1 MSNPT
6 RALQVHPSD
15 NVAVAIEA
23 LKQGDTVTIQQQTYQ
38 LTADIPAGHK
48 FALSD
53 IASGTDIIKYGF
65 RIGQAKVNISTGDWV
80 HEHNAGTALSGSFAH
95 SPELTHPDISENSGF
110 NHAVFSGYRRKN
122 GEIGIRNEIWIIP
135 TVGCVNATARNIAGN
150 TKGTLPEGVD
160 GCYAFEHPYGCS
172 QLGGDHERTRE
183 ILAGLVKHPNAAGVL
198 VLGLGCENNQVSEF
212 KELLGDYDPQR
223 VRFLIAQEV
232 EDEYAAAADIIAE
245 LAAAAAEARRE
256 ELPLS
261 LLRVGL
267 KCGGSD
273 AFSGLSANPL
283 LGVVSE
289 LLVNAGG
296 SVALTEIPE
305 IFGAEDE
312 FLPRCK
318 DRDIC
323 NKAVKMINDF
333 RDYFIAHGEPV
344 SENPS
349 PGNRKGGITTLEE
362 KSLGCV
368 QKGGRAPIVA
378 VLDYGERITQN
389 GLSLLNGPGNDIVAV
404 TNLAAAG
411 VHIIL
416 FTTGRGTPL
425 GSAVPCIKVATNT
438 NLFRHKENWIDFNA
452 GVVLEGTDMQQAG
465 KNLLTQII
473 RTASGELQTRNEIN
487 NFRDIAIFKSGVTL

>member
-1 MSNPT
+1 MSNAT
-6 RALQVHPSD
+6 NVLQVHPSD
-15 NVAVAIEA
+15 NVAVAINA
-23 LKQGDTVTIQQQTYQ
+23 LKQGDTVTVQQHEYR

-48 FALSD
+48 FALTD
-53 IASGTDIIKYGF
+53 IDCGADIIKYGF
-65 RIGQAKVNISTGDWV
+65 RIGQAQADITAGDWV
-80 HEHNAGTALSGSFAH
+80 HEHNAKTALSGSFAH
-95 SPELTHPDISENSGF
+95 SPELTHPDISDNNSF
-110 NHAVFSGYRRKN
+110 NDAVFKGYRRSN

-135 TVGCVNATARNIAGN
+135 TVGCVNATARNIARN
-150 TKGTLPEGVD
+150 TNGTLPDGVD

-172 QLGGDHERTRE
+172 QLGGDHERTRS
-183 ILAGLVKHPNAAGVL
+183 ILAGLVRHPNAAGVL
-198 VLGLGCENNQVSEF
+198 VLGLGCENNQVSDF
-212 KELLGDYDPQR
+212 KELLGDYDSQR

-232 EDEYAAAADIIAE
+232 EDEYTAAADIIAE
-245 LAAAAAEARRE
+245 LAATAAEARRE

-289 LLVNAGG
+289 LIVNAGG

-305 IFGAEDE
+305 IFGAEAE

-368 QKGGRAPIVA
+368 QKGGRAPIVD
-378 VLDYGERITQN
+378 VLDYGERISKN

-425 GSAVPCIKVATNT
+425 GSAVPCLKVATNSE
-438 NLFRHKENWIDFNA
+438 LFRHKQNWIDFNA
-452 GVVLEGTDMQQAG
+452 GVVLEGTGMLQAG
-465 KNLLTQII
+465 ADLLTQII
-473 RTASGELQTRNEIN
+473 QTASGQRQTRSEIN